1 MSGTGAAGDG
11 TDAARKR
18 ATLRTRHDDPAV
30 VASAVRPDNTDAME
44 TTVTGDRVVTR
55 IERPTT
61 GGLRSTVDDYVV
73 NLRVAER
80 VAATARGEAAT
91 AVDNRDAAAVD
102 GTTDECERADEAA
115 ASDGP
120 NDSDITTDDTHD
132 T

>member
-1 MSGTGAAGDG
+1 MS
-11 TDAARKR
+11 RKR
-18 ATLRTRHDDPAV
+18 ATLRTRHDAPAV
-30 VASAVRPDNTDAME
+30 VARAVRPDNTDAME
-44 TTVTGDRVVTR
+44 TTVAEGAPGERPGADGSAGGHVVAR

-80 VAATARGEAAT
+80 VAATARGEPAT
-91 AVDNRDAAAVD
+91 AVDDGDDATAD
-102 GTTDECERADEAA
+102 GTT
-115 ASDGP
+115 ASPGT